1 MDFGLADSTRYH
13 LHRVAMGAVR
23 PNRFNA
29 PSQVRHLVLGEKRF
43 VGKRIG
49 KTLIEIDHDFPDT
62 ALLRLK
68 MLSSKFWPIRLLP
81 RQ

>member
-1 MDFGLADSTRYH
+1 LGWPILPDITCIGSLWARYAQSFQYA
-13 LHRVAMGAVR
+13 L
-23 PNRFNA
+23 P
-29 PSQVRHLVLGEKRF
+29 VRHLVPGEKRF

-62 ALLRLK
+62 ALLRLN
-68 MLSSKFWPIRLLP
+68 MLSSKFWPIGLLP